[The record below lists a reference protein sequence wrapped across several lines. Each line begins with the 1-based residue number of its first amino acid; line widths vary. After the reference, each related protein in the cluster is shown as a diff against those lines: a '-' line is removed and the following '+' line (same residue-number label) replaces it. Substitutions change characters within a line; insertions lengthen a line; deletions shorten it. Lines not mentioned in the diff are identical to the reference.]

1 MDIFSFT
8 VASKKIKY
16 LVINLTKEVKDLYSE
31 KFINSKE
38 RREKMVS
45 YFMLVGW

>member
-8 VASKKIKY
+8 VASKKIKC
-16 LVINLTKEVKDLYSE
+16 LVINLTKEMKD
-31 KFINSKE
+31 